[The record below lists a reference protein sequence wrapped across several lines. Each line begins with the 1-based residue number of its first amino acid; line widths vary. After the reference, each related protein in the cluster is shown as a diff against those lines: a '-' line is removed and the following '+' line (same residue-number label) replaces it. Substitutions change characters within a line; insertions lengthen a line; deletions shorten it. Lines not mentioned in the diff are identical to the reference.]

1 MADNVV
7 FEDYTIKCQNAIKDA
22 AIAGLEEATGE
33 LESAVK
39 RNTRV
44 DTGQTKNSWR
54 HIVDDDTLT
63 GTVGSELENAIWEEF
78 GTGEHSLNGNGR
90 KGGWHYKDAKGEWH
104 FTIGKKPSRAFF
116 KAFTA
121 MKAKIIQIIE
131 DKLKGL

>member
-1 MADNVV
+1 MADKVV
-7 FEDYTIKCQNAIKDA
+7 FEDYSIKCQTAIKDA
-22 AIAGLEEATGE
+22 AIAGLEEAAGE

-54 HIVDDDTLT
+54 HIVEDETLT
-63 GTVGSELENAIWEEF
+63 ATVGNELENSIWEEL
-78 GTGEHSLNGNGR
+78 GTGEYALNGDGR
-90 KGGWHYKDAKGEWH
+90 KGGWSYRDARGEWH
-104 FTIGKKPSRAFF
+104 FTMGKKPSRAFF

-131 DKLKGL
+131 NKLKGL